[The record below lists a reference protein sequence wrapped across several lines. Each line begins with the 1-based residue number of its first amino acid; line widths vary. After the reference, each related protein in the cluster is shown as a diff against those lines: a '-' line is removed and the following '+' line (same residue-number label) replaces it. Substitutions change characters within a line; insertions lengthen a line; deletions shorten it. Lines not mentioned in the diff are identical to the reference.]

1 MDNLTNSN
9 LLDPMN
15 RYEKLKEKQ
24 ITTIMQEQ
32 SVSREEAEEIRRQQ
46 FRELGRRGGRVGGV
60 PFKYNKELAK
70 EAQILSVKSRKRNK
84 NTQ

>member
-1 MDNLTNSN
+1 
-9 LLDPMN
+9 MN

-46 FRELGRRGGRVGGV
+46 FRELAARGGRKGGT
-60 PFKYNKELAK
+60 PFKYNRELAR
-70 EAQILSVKSRKRNK
+70 EAQALSVKARARN
-84 NTQ
+84 NEARN